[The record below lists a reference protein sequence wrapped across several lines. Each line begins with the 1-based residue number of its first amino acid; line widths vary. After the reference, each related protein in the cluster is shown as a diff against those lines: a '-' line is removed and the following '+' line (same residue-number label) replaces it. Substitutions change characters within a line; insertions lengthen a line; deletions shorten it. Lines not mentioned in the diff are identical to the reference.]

1 MKFLNASIYTTNVP
15 LAEAYFRKNPPR
27 YRSMNVFFQHE
38 HNLVLPGGRSL
49 NKADQ
54 IGEVTSIFDPAEKY
68 HVRVVNKDYYYCSDI
83 VMEYNMPN
91 IENIKRARAFSAEIA
106 EGIVYCPSIPFPY
119 SNLSER
125 GLSVISNF
133 VNEAEPRRAWVI
145 EGLRRAC
152 PGYQNIQGIYDLE
165 GLRNLYSSAR
175 IIVNTHQTWHHHSI
189 EEFRV
194 LPALACGCVVISEKV
209 PLMDVI
215 PYSEYIVW
223 CDYGA
228 IPEVTAH
235 VLANYASYFESI
247 HGPSSGLNM
256 LLQTMQEEFESSMDN
271 LLNNRKHFSAASRLR
286 RRLAGWARGAS
297 L

>member
-1 MKFLNASIYTTNVP
+1 MKFINANIYATNIP
-15 LAEAYFRKNPPR
+15 LAEAYFRKNLPR
-27 YRSMNVFFQHE
+27 YRFLRVFFQHE

-49 NKADQ
+49 DKTDQ
-54 IGEVTSIFDPAEKY
+54 VGEVNSIFDPAEKY
-68 HVRVVNKDYYYCSDI
+68 HIRIVNKNYYYSSDI
-83 VMEYNMPN
+83 IVEYNMPN
-91 IENIKRARAFSAEIA
+91 VENIKRARVFPAEIV

-119 SNLSER
+119 DNSSER
-125 GLSVISNF
+125 SLSVISNF

-145 EGLRRAC
+145 EGLRRTC

-165 GLRNLYSSAR
+165 GLRDLYSSTR

-189 EEFRV
+189 EEFRI
-194 LPALACGCVVISEKV
+194 LPALACGCIVISEKV

-223 CDYGA
+223 CDYGNV
-228 IPEVTAH
+228 PEVAAY
-235 VLANYASYFESI
+235 VSANYASYFESI
-247 HGPSSGLNM
+247 HGPSSGLKM
-256 LLQTMQEEFESSMDN
+256 LLQTMQEEFGSSMDN
-271 LLNNRKHFSAASRLR
+271 ILNNRKHFSAASRLR

>member
-1 MKFLNASIYTTNVP
+1 MKFINANIYATNIP
-15 LAEAYFRKNPPR
+15 LAEAYFRKNLPR
-27 YRSMNVFFQHE
+27 CRFLRVFFQLE

-49 NKADQ
+49 DKTDQ
-54 IGEVTSIFDPAEKY
+54 VGEVNSIFDPAEKY
-68 HVRVVNKDYYYCSDI
+68 HIRIVNKDYYYSSDI
-83 VMEYNMPN
+83 IMEYNMPN
-91 IENIKRARAFSAEIA
+91 VENIKRARVFPAEMV

-119 SNLSER
+119 DNSSER
-125 GLSVISNF
+125 SLSVISNF

-145 EGLRRAC
+145 EGLRRTC

-165 GLRNLYSSAR
+165 GLRNLYSSTR

-189 EEFRV
+189 EEFRI
-194 LPALACGCVVISEKV
+194 LPALACGCIVISEKV

-223 CDYGA
+223 CDYGNV
-228 IPEVTAH
+228 PEVAAH
-235 VLANYASYFESI
+235 VSANYASYFESI
-247 HGPSSGLNM
+247 HGPSSGLKM
-256 LLQTMQEEFESSMDN
+256 LLQTMQEEFGSSMDN
-271 LLNNRKHFSAASRLR
+271 ILNNRKHFSAASRLR